1 MWRKRLRRL
10 VHRAPR
16 LHVAGDSGSGPI
28 VVMIHGIASSSV
40 TWQNVVPLLEP
51 THRVIR
57 IDLLGF
63 GGSPVP
69 GDAEYTLGEH
79 VASLART
86 ITALH
91 LRQPYVLVGHSM
103 GALIAARY
111 AARKGRRVRRLVLV
125 SPPVYLDPRE
135 LGDPLDRR
143 VQGFYLEAYR
153 YLREHEDFT
162 LRNAARV
169 QGMLPIHKVMDI
181 TAESWTP
188 FVKSLEN
195 AIESQTT
202 ISDLAAVKAPV
213 EVVMGDFDEFSSP
226 GAMRIV
232 ARLRGVT
239 VHRVRGSDHLVG
251 PRLAR
256 EVAAVI
262 VDEHPVSPAR

>member
-1 MWRKRLRRL
+1 MWRKLFRKPP
-10 VHRAPR
+10 V

-28 VVMIHGIASSSV
+28 VVMIHGVASSSV

-51 THRVIR
+51 RHRCIR

-69 GDAEYTLGEH
+69 PDADYTLEEH
-79 VASLART
+79 VASLERT
-86 ITALH
+86 VGK
-91 LRQPYVLVGHSM
+91 LRIREPFVLVGHSM

-111 AARKGRRVRRLVLV
+111 AARRGRRRVRQLVLV
-125 SPPVYLDPRE
+125 SPPVYLDPKE
-135 LGDPLDRR
+135 LAAPLDRQ

-153 YLREHEDFT
+153 YIRTHQDFT
-162 LRNAARV
+162 LRNAAIV
-169 QGMLPIHKVMDI
+169 QGMLPIKKAMDI

-188 FVKSLEN
+188 FVKSLEH

-202 ISDLAAVKAPV
+202 ISDLAAVSAPV
-213 EVVMGDFDEFSSP
+213 DVVVGDLDEFSSP

-232 ARLRGVT
+232 ARMRDVT
-239 VHRVRGSDHLVG
+239 VHRVRGSDHLIA

-256 EVAAVI
+256 AVAGVI
-262 VDEHPVSPAR
+262 DGPPVLTPTR